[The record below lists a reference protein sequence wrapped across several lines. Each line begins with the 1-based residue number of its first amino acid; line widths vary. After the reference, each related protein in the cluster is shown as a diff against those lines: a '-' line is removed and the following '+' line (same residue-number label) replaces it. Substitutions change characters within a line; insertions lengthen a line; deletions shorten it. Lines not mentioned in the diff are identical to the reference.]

1 MDDKRTMMKSNRYEI
16 LEVAKNTL
24 RIESEALKKL
34 VDQLDES
41 FVACVEEIVQS
52 RGRVIVTGVGK
63 SALIGQK
70 ISATLNS
77 TGTPAF
83 FMHAADAVHGD
94 LGMIQQDDL
103 VLCLSKSGNTS
114 ELKAL
119 LPFISNMG
127 NTIIAMTGNLESE
140 LARYA
145 KYTLS
150 VYVDQEADPND
161 LAPTASSTAQI
172 AMGDALAVALLK
184 YKGFKPK
191 DFAQF
196 HPGGSLGKQL
206 YTKAEDLA
214 AMNEHPS
221 VDKRAELNEVILEI
235 SSKRLGAAVVLDE
248 EDAIFGIITD
258 GDLRRMLEKG
268 DISSNLKAEDI
279 CTKQPITIDGSELAV
294 RALKMMR
301 QNSISQ
307 LIVTRKGQ
315 YSGIIHI
322 HDLIREGLI

>member
-1 MDDKRTMMKSNRYEI
+1 MMKSNRYEI